1 MGFVHTDTVKFKDT
15 VCMDAPLGDN
25 IYYIQSCSSSTGITG
40 TILQFASLKYT
51 ATVL

>member
-15 VCMDAPLGDN
+15 ICIDAPLGDN
-25 IYYIQSCSSSTGITG
+25 IYIQSCSSSTGITG